1 MLRLLCFSARNCGRL
16 CSSARS
22 RFIEGN
28 PPRTQEPPLPL
39 PGMPPVITIIPES
52 ATRLWQ
58 ARHAFLAS
66 HRREFPERTSPRLS
80 RTLQPDNDLSY
91 FVPDQ
96 VIDIV

>member
-39 PGMPPVITIIPES
+39 PGMPAVIRIIEES

-58 ARHAFLAS
+58 GGVLRGAARVSNLAPL
-66 HRREFPERTSPRLS
+66 RIPRT
-80 RTLQPDNDLSY
+80 DLSASSSY
-91 FVPDQ
+91 SSTGQ
-96 VIDIV
+96 